1 MTNNLKILRKSKQE
15 TQSIVAKN
23 NNLSQA
29 LYSFYEK
36 GGNMPIETILK
47 LADYF
52 GCSIDYLLD
61 HKTEAGFQMLNFSP
75 VQQKTIE
82 LMKQMNT
89 DQSQQLFN
97 YAAFLVGQ
105 TLSQLAP
112 NRPW

>member
-1 MTNNLKILRKSKQE
+1 MTNLAKLRKEKKIKQSEMADYLTVSKPTYCHYE
-15 TQSIVAKN
+15 TGR
-23 NNLSQA
+23 
-29 LYSFYEK
+29 YEPDIK
-36 GGNMPIETILK
+36 TLLK

-52 GCSIDYLLD
+52 GCSVDYLLD
-61 HKTEAGFQMLNFSP
+61 HKTEASFQMLNFSP

>member
-1 MTNNLKILRKSKQE
+1 MTNLAKLRKEKKIKQSEMADYLKVSKPTYCHYE
-15 TQSIVAKN
+15 TGR
-23 NNLSQA
+23 
-29 LYSFYEK
+29 YEPDIK
-36 GGNMPIETILK
+36 TLLK

-52 GCSIDYLLD
+52 GCSVDYLLD
-61 HKTEAGFQMLNFSP
+61 HKTEADFQMLNFSP

-82 LMKQMNT
+82 LMKQMDT

-105 TLSQLAP
+105 ALSQLAP